1 MLFFM
6 PKRSATLVAGKVSVP
21 MCNQKYNFPML
32 SSDINHH
39 IANLTNMLG
48 SQVFLFIATRRR
60 IKQNTTHVF
69 IYNMAILRE
78 KSYDKDS
85 VQHIGAWITC
95 L

>member
-21 MCNQKYNFPML
+21 MCNQKYHFPML
-32 SSDINHH
+32 SSDINHY
-39 IANLTNMLG
+39 IANITNMLG
-48 SQVFLFIATRRR
+48 SQVFLFIATHRR